1 MTYEQYTNG
10 NGVTRRSSQE
20 IQSDLQNIRGEIQG
34 TLQALSNQ
42 LQPGQLLHQAWVS
55 IRGGSTGGRFIK
67 NLSRAVEENPIPVVL
82 IGAGFG
88 YLMYSDARQRRHG
101 GYELEG
107 TMEVHD
113 EGAEPGRHRRTEKL
127 RQLKDSAQG
136 RAHRLREGA
145 HDVSENVKEKFSATR
160 SRMQEMGTHTQ
171 ENWRHMSERARHA
184 GERGRDLVQ
193 EQPLILAGL
202 GLALGAA
209 FAAFAPM
216 TRKEHQM
223 LGDTGRQLK
232 DQARHMAHEA
242 TERAKAAGSEVLDT
256 AKQEARGQSEEVR
269 RGGQSGGPQTGA
281 YRAGAQS
288 SEGYEGHGI
297 QAGGIQSQPGRSEPG
312 QSDPGLGQ
320 SQPGRFEPGRPDYRR
335 GEGI

>member
-10 NGVTRRSSQE
+10 NGVHRRSSQE

-34 TLQALSNQ
+34 TLQALSSQ

-55 IRGGSTGGRFIK
+55 IRGGSTGGHFIK

-88 YLMYSDARQRRHG
+88 YLMYSDSRQRRHG
-101 GYELEG
+101 GHELEG
-107 TMEVHD
+107 EMEVYD
-113 EGAEPGRHRRTEKL
+113 ESGEAGRPRRTERL
-127 RQLKDSAQG
+127 RQLKSNAQD

-145 HDVSENVKEKFSATR
+145 HGVSDNVKEKLSATR
-160 SRMQEMGTHTQ
+160 SRVQEMSSHTQ
-171 ENWRHMSERARHA
+171 ENWRDMSERARHA
-184 GERGRDLVQ
+184 GQRGRDLVQ

-216 TRKEHQM
+216 TRKEHEM
-223 LGDTGRQLK
+223 LGEKGRQLK
-232 DQARHMAHEA
+232 DQARHAAHEA
-242 TERAKAAGSEVLDT
+242 AERAKAVGSEVLDT
-256 AKQEARGQSEEVR
+256 AKHEARSQAEDVR
-269 RGGQSGGPQTGA
+269 RGGESGSQ
-281 YRAGAQS
+281 RAGSYETGTQS
-288 SEGYEGHGI
+288 YEGHGV
-297 QAGGIQSQPGRSEPG
+297 QRSGPEPGRSESG
-312 QSDPGLGQ
+312 AE
-320 SQPGRFEPGRPDYRR
+320 PGRYEPGRPEYRR